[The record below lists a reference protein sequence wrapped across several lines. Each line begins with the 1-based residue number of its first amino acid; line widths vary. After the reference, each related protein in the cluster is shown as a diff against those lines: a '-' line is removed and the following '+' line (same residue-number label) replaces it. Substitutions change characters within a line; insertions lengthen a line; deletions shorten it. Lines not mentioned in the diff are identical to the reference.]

1 MKPQLFH
8 SGDKVSV
15 RPYAEIDRT
24 DIGNARYEESSLR
37 NDGKRYCYGIDDDYI
52 DKLSSMDEP
61 LIVHRESDR
70 TVDRDMFI
78 YELRTASGGQVP
90 YWWAQGMLR
99 PYEEAEP
106 MPEPDVD
113 GLFGLLFGT

>member
-24 DIGNARYEESSLR
+24 DIGDARYEERSRHL
-37 NDGKRYCYGIDDDYI
+37 NGKRYCYGIDEDYI

-61 LIVHRESDR
+61 LIVKKECDR
-70 TVDRDMFI
+70 TEDRDMFI
-78 YELRTASGGQVP
+78 YDLTTASGVQVP

-113 GLFGLLFGT
+113 GLFGLLCGM